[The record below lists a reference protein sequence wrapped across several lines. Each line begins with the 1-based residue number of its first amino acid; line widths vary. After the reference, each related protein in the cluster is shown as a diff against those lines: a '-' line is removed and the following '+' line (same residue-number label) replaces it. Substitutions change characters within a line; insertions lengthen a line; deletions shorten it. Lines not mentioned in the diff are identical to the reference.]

1 MVDRALTATVFSCD
15 VERPVPNCPSVGY
28 ISYERCHR
36 GSCRASFSFFKT
48 LQLTEVEEERIFL
61 GNVLKYEGNSLIE
74 PAADLDQLQVSVEL
88 STIIF
93 CPAAGIQ
100 GAL

>member
-1 MVDRALTATVFSCD
+1 
-15 VERPVPNCPSVGY
+15 
-28 ISYERCHR
+28 
-36 GSCRASFSFFKT
+36 
-48 LQLTEVEEERIFL
+48 LTEVEEERIFL